1 MEKELIIIK
10 SDEATPGLEEA
21 MTEKTAAALV
31 AGAFFV
37 GSLIAGTKIRAA
49 LLALLAPVL
58 IVFALPHVWKHS
70 VMFIKKRARRT

>member
-1 MEKELIIIK
+1 MEKELMVIK

-21 MTEKTAAALV
+21 MTEKTAVALV

-49 LLALLAPVL
+49 LFALLAPVL

-70 VMFIKKRARRT
+70 VRFVKRSFVK